1 VARRFL
7 VVGLAV
13 MALGL
18 WSAPASADEGWVIQR
33 FAADIT
39 IQPSGSLH
47 IVETI
52 DVDFAL
58 QQKHGIFRNIP
69 FRYQLDET
77 HVRVYRVT
85 VGSVTDGGGR
95 AVPYQVS
102 AGGPNTVIK
111 IGDAAV
117 TVSGV
122 QTYKLTYDVG
132 GAMNTF
138 ADHDE
143 LFWNVNGGGWPV
155 PMTAVSATVRV
166 PSGLQ
171 KTTCYQ
177 GARGSTEL
185 CRATMDTNRAG
196 FETTRVLPTGQQL
209 TIVAALAKGVVTEPA
224 PILEETGRTLP
235 QHFEPESGNAAPAVG
250 GAVAI
255 FLAGLA
261 ALFWRWY
268 TVGRDVRERETIVPE
283 YEPPDKLRPAQ
294 LGLILDESADKKDV
308 TATIVDLAV
317 RGYLTISEKKSGLFL
332 GKDWTLRSTGK
343 APNDLQLYERVIW
356 NGLFKGR
363 EEVKVSELRE
373 HFVVSLRAAQEALY
387 ADSAK
392 QKWFPTRPDQVRTG
406 YVGLAVLV
414 IVAGAGIAWLLGT
427 TVGAGL
433 IGMAIAAVGLIAVP
447 VAQFMPAKTAAGAE
461 LLRRTLGFRRYMEV
475 AEKER
480 QRFAERENIFSEYLP
495 YAIVFGCVDK
505 WARAFKD
512 IDVEAQIASW
522 YSGTGAFN
530 ANALSSSLQGF
541 SSNLGTAIAATP
553 GSKGGSGFS
562 GGGGGGGGSGGGGGG
577 GGGGSW

>member
-1 VARRFL
+1 
-7 VVGLAV
+7 

-18 WSAPASADEGWVIQR
+18 WGAPALADEGWVVQR
-33 FAADIT
+33 FASDIT
-39 IQPSGSLH
+39 VQSSGSLH

-58 QQKHGIFRNIP
+58 QQKHGIFRTIP
-69 FRYQLDET
+69 FRYEWDET
-77 HVRVYRVT
+77 HVRVYRLT
-85 VGSVTDGGGR
+85 VGSVTDGRGR
-95 AVPYQVS
+95 ALKYAVS
-102 AGGPNTVIK
+102 VGGPNTVIK
-111 IGDAAV
+111 IGDPDV
-117 TVSGV
+117 TVSGA
-122 QTYKLTYDVG
+122 QTYKITYDVG

-138 ADHDE
+138 PDHDE
-143 LFWNVNGGGWPV
+143 LFWNVNGGSWPV

-185 CRATMDTNRAG
+185 CRATMDTNRAD

-224 PILEETGRTLP
+224 PILEESGKTLP
-235 QHFEPESGNAAPAVG
+235 QHFEPQPENGTPAIG
-250 GAVAI
+250 GAIAVL
-255 FLAGLA
+255 FAGLA

-317 RGYLTISEKKSGLFL
+317 RGYLTITEKKSGLFQ

-343 APNDLQLYERVIW
+343 APNDLLLYERVIW

-373 HFVVSLRAAQEALY
+373 HFIVSLRAAQEALY
-387 ADSAK
+387 GDSAK
-392 QKWFPTRPDQVRTG
+392 RKWFPTRPDEVRRG
-406 YVGLAVLV
+406 YVGLAVLA
-414 IVAGAGIAWLLGT
+414 IFAGVGIAWLLGT
-427 TVGAGL
+427 TLGAGL
-433 IGMAIAAVGLIAVP
+433 IGMALAAVGVVALP
-447 VAQFMPAKTAAGAE
+447 VSQVMPAKTAAGAE

-512 IDVEAQIASW
+512 IDVEAQTASW
-522 YSGTGAFN
+522 YAGTGAFN

-541 SSNLGTAIAATP
+541 SSNLGSAIAATP

>member
-18 WSAPASADEGWVIQR
+18 WGAPASADEGWVVQR
-33 FAADIT
+33 FAADIS

-69 FRYQLDET
+69 FRYQWDET

-122 QTYKLTYDVG
+122 QTYKITYDVG

-138 ADHDE
+138 PDHDE

-155 PMTAVSATVRV
+155 PMTVVSATVRV

-177 GARGSTEL
+177 GARGSTEP
-185 CRATMDTNRAG
+185 CRATMETNRAD

-224 PILEETGRTLP
+224 PTLEETGRTLP
-235 QHFEPESGNAAPAVG
+235 QHFEPQPVNAAPAILV
-250 GAVAI
+250 
-255 FLAGLA
+255 FLGGLA
-261 ALFWRWY
+261 ALFWRWN
-268 TVGRDVRERETIVPE
+268 TVGRDQRERESIVPE

-317 RGYLTISEKKSGLFL
+317 RGYLTITEKKSGLFQN
-332 GKDWTLRSTGK
+332 KDWTLKSTGK

-363 EEVKVSELRE
+363 DEVKVSELRE
-373 HFVVSLRAAQEALY
+373 KFVVSLRAAQEALY
-387 ADSAK
+387 SDSAK

-433 IGMAIAAVGLIAVP
+433 IGMAIALVGLVAVP
-447 VAQFMPAKTAAGAE
+447 VAQVMPAKTAAGAE
-461 LLRRTLGFRRYMEV
+461 LLRRTLGFRQYMEV

-512 IDVEAQIASW
+512 IDVEAQTASW

-530 ANALSSSLQGF
+530 AGALSSSLQGF
-541 SSNLGTAIAATP
+541 SSNLGSAIASTP

-562 GGGGGGGGSGGGGGG
+562 GGGGGGGSGGGGGG

>member
-1 VARRFL
+1 MKRRFL

-18 WSAPASADEGWVIQR
+18 WSAPASAEEGWVIQR
-33 FAADIT
+33 FASDIT

-52 DVDFAL
+52 DVDFAF
-58 QQKHGIFRNIP
+58 QQKRGIFRTIP
-69 FRYQLDET
+69 FRYEWDET
-77 HVRVYRVT
+77 RVRVYRLT
-85 VGSVTDGGGR
+85 IGSVTDGQGR
-95 AVPYQVS
+95 ALKYAVS
-102 AGGPNTVIK
+102 VGGPNTVIK
-111 IGDAAV
+111 IGDPNV
-117 TVSGV
+117 NVSGS
-122 QTYKLTYDVG
+122 QSYKITYDVG

-138 ADHDE
+138 PDYDE
-143 LFWNVNGGGWPV
+143 LFWNVNGGSWPV
-155 PMTAVSATVRV
+155 AMTIVSATVRV

-171 KTTCYQ
+171 RTTCYQ
-177 GARGSTEL
+177 GARGATEL
-185 CRATMDTNRAG
+185 CRATMAANAAN
-196 FETTRVLPTGQQL
+196 FETTRTLAIGEQL

-235 QHFEPESGNAAPAVG
+235 QQFEPQPLNVAPAI
-250 GAVAI
+250 AV

-317 RGYLTISEKKSGLFL
+317 RGYLTITEMESGLFQK
-332 GKDWTLRSTGK
+332 KDWRLQSTGK
-343 APNDLQLYERVIW
+343 PPDDLQAYERVIW
-356 NGLFKGR
+356 DGLFKGR
-363 EEVKVSELRE
+363 DTVKVSELRE
-373 HFVVSLRAAQEALY
+373 KFIVSLRAAQESLY

-392 QKWFPTRPDQVRTG
+392 RKWFTTRPDEVRRG
-406 YVGLAVLV
+406 YVGLAVLA

-427 TVGAGL
+427 TLGAGL
-433 IGMAIAAVGLIAVP
+433 IGVAVAAVGL
-447 VAQFMPAKTAAGAE
+447 VALPMAQVMPAKTATGAA

-475 AEKER
+475 AEKDR

-495 YAIVFGCVDK
+495 YAIVFGSVDK

-512 IDVEAQIASW
+512 IDVTAQTASW
-522 YSGTGAFN
+522 YAGTGAFN

-541 SSNLGTAIAATP
+541 SSNLGSAIAATP

-562 GGGGGGGGSGGGGGG
+562 GGGGAGGGGGG

>member
-1 VARRFL
+1 VPRRFL

-18 WSAPASADEGWVIQR
+18 WSAPASGDEGWVIQR

-58 QQKHGIFRNIP
+58 LQKHGIFRNIP
-69 FRYQLDET
+69 FRYEWDET

-85 VGSVTDGGGR
+85 VGSVTDGQGR
-95 AVPYQVS
+95 AVKYAVS
-102 AGGPNTVIK
+102 TGGPNTVIK
-111 IGDAAV
+111 VGDPNA
-117 TVSGV
+117 TVSGR
-122 QTYKLTYDVG
+122 QTYKITYDIG
-132 GAMNTF
+132 GALNTF
-138 ADHDE
+138 PDHDE

-155 PMTAVSATVRV
+155 PMTVVSATVRV
-166 PSGLQ
+166 PSDLQ
-171 KTTCYQ
+171 KITCYQ

-185 CRATMDTNRAG
+185 CRSTMDASRAD
-196 FETTRVLPTGQQL
+196 FESTRVLPTGQQL

-224 PILEETGRTLP
+224 PILEESGKTVP
-235 QHFEPESGNAAPAVG
+235 QHFEPQPENAAPAF
-250 GAVAI
+250 GAAAAV
-255 FLAGLA
+255 FLAGLV

-268 TVGRDVRERETIVPE
+268 TAGRDVRERETIVPE

-317 RGYLTISEKKSGLFL
+317 RGYMTITERKGGLFQN
-332 GKDWTLRSTGK
+332 KDWTLESTGK

-363 EEVKVSELRE
+363 EKVKVSELRE
-373 HFVVSLRAAQEALY
+373 KFVVSLRAAQEALY

-392 QKWFPTRPDQVRTG
+392 RKWFPTRPDQVRTG

-414 IVAGAGIAWLLGT
+414 IVAGAGMAWLLGT
-427 TVGAGL
+427 TLGAGL
-433 IGMAIAAVGLIAVP
+433 IGMAVAAVGVIAVP
-447 VAQFMPAKTAAGAE
+447 VAQAMPAKTAAGAE
-461 LLRRTLGFRRYMEV
+461 LLRRTLGFRQYMEV

-512 IDVEAQIASW
+512 IDVEAQTASW
-522 YSGTGAFN
+522 YSGTGPFN
-530 ANALSSSLQGF
+530 ASALSSSLQGF
-541 SSNLGTAIAATP
+541 SSNLGSAIAATP

-562 GGGGGGGGSGGGGGG
+562 GGGGGGGSGGGGGG

>member
-1 VARRFL
+1 MTRRLLAIGVAL
-7 VVGLAV
+7 LA
-13 MALGL
+13 LSL
-18 WSAPASADEGWVIQR
+18 LSAPASAADEGWVVQR

-39 IQPSGSLH
+39 IQPSASLH

-69 FRYQLDET
+69 FRYEWDET

-85 VGSVTDGGGR
+85 VGSVTDGQGR
-95 AVPYQVS
+95 AVKYAVS
-102 AGGPNTVIK
+102 VGGPNTVIK
-111 IGDAAV
+111 IGDPNV
-117 TVSGV
+117 IVSGT
-122 QTYKLTYDVG
+122 QTYKITYDVG
-132 GAMNTF
+132 GAMNPF
-138 ADHDE
+138 SDHDE

-171 KTTCYQ
+171 KVTCYQ
-177 GARGSTEL
+177 GARGSTES
-185 CRATMDTNRAG
+185 CRSTMDASRAD
-196 FETTRVLPTGQQL
+196 FETTRVLPTGEQL
-209 TIVAALAKGVVTEPA
+209 TIVAALAKGVLTEPA

-235 QHFEPESGNAAPAVG
+235 QHFEPRPVNAAPAILV
-250 GAVAI
+250 
-255 FLAGLA
+255 FLGGLA
-261 ALFWRWY
+261 ALFWRWN
-268 TVGRDVRERETIVPE
+268 TVGRDKRERETIVPE

-294 LGLILDESADKKDV
+294 LGLIMDESADKKDV

-317 RGYLTISEKKSGLFL
+317 RGYLTITEKKSGLFQ

-373 HFVVSLRAAQEALY
+373 KFVVSLRAAQEALY

-406 YVGLAVLV
+406 YVGLAALV
-414 IVAGAGIAWLLGT
+414 FVAGAGLAWLLGT

-447 VAQFMPAKTAAGAE
+447 VAQVMPAKTAAGAE
-461 LLRRTLGFRRYMEV
+461 LFRRTLGFRQYMEV

-512 IDVEAQIASW
+512 IDVEAQTASW

-530 ANALSSSLQGF
+530 AGALSSSLQGF
-541 SSNLGTAIAATP
+541 SSNLGSAIASTP

-562 GGGGGGGGSGGGGGG
+562 GGGGGGGSGGGGGG